1 MKTLARCKKTCEGFV
16 HLSKDLKLTLD
27 LFSDFL
33 FCISDAKEHT
43 FLEGKIPAVLFS
55 RLPSLSSNLFHTCC
69 ISSSPITLFP
79 GTTFPPLPIFSSVTG
94 DWRVCWIPWVMQL
107 NKCTHRPKLIWCKGS
122 SGVCGQQEQLDNV
135 FKGLQTFQN
144 VWKGYTYRKNI
155 SKHWQV
161 F

>member
-1 MKTLARCKKTCEGFV
+1 MKTLAKFKKTCEGFV

-69 ISSSPITLFP
+69 IRSSPITLFP

-155 SKHWQV
+155 VKHWQA